1 MRKKWIGILGTAIVL
16 SILLC
21 GCGII
26 GALSS
31 DNAGGGEFDG
41 AHMKAT
47 YDPANWTA
55 RTQEIGEGNTA
66 VELLY
71 WDGSVGQ
78 MSMAA
83 CDMTN
88 EEVEHLYEDLL
99 WQDELLGDIQ
109 EEEQQNDLSADDGT
123 ACYSYVAKTD
133 YTLTYYKILQ
143 AKRVSAD
150 QIIVG
155 IATVYIMEEEDELAE
170 ACRNEIIEIFAGV
183 TYSNTAAA
191 EGIAAS
197 KEEPTADTTALAEGI
212 SGVAEEHLAERDA
225 RGNEFKILTELA
237 EGCEAV
243 YQTEVFAPMT
253 GTFCKVYMPMEDPEE
268 NDGRDEQLFY
278 NAHGLDVY
286 LKSYGDFQHESHE
299 EKTLEDIF
307 DEQAEHALD
316 SWEEVNSVSHIEKGD
331 IVKSEDGTTYFQY
344 CSGERED
351 FEGNVCPQ
359 HLILYAVEDQ
369 GFKYF
374 LRIKVDTVDS
384 DAETA
389 TILEE
394 MGRCYQFDL
403 SMCMP

>member
-1 MRKKWIGILGTAIVL
+1 MKKTRHGIVGIALLLSVL
-16 SILLC
+16 LS
-21 GCGII
+21 GCGIV
-26 GALSS
+26 GAPSGGTDSS
-31 DNAGGGEFDG
+31 GEFDG

-55 RTQEIGEGNTA
+55 RTQEIGEENTA

-88 EEVEHLYEDLL
+88 EEVEQLYEDLC
-99 WQDELLGDIQ
+99 WQDELLGEIQ
-109 EEEQQNDLSADDGT
+109 EEEQKNDLSADGGT
-123 ACYSYVAKTD
+123 AIYSYVAKTD
-133 YTLTYYKILQ
+133 YTLTYDRILQ

-150 QIIVG
+150 HIIVG
-155 IATVYIMEEEDELAE
+155 VATVYIMEEDDELAE
-170 ACRNEIIEIFAGV
+170 TCRNEIAEIFAGV
-183 TYSNTAAA
+183 TYSETVTT
-191 EGIAAS
+191 EGIAVS
-197 KEEPTADTTALAEGI
+197 EEEPTADTTALADAI
-212 SGVAEEHLAERDA
+212 SGVIEERLAEKDA
-225 RGNEFKILTELA
+225 RGDEFKILTELA
-237 EGCEAV
+237 YGCKVV
-243 YQTEVFAPMT
+243 YQTEVFDPMT

-268 NDGRDEQLFY
+268 NDGSDEQLFY

-286 LKSYGDFQHESHE
+286 LKSYGDFQLESHE

-307 DEQAEHALD
+307 DEQAERALN
-316 SWEEVNSVSHIEKGD
+316 SWEEENSVSHVEKGD
-331 IVKSEDGTTYFQY
+331 VVKSEDGTTYFQY

-351 FEGNVCPQ
+351 FDGNICPQ

-384 DAETA
+384 DADTA
-389 TILEE
+389 TIIEE
-394 MGRCYQFDL
+394 MGKCYQLDL